1 MKQSGL
7 HPTNSTGIG
16 NPGAFRMEI
25 RIFSSNGEE
34 RDITQM
40 VDTFEVTESIFQ
52 QAMIAEFRIV
62 DGVNLFEALNI
73 TGNEKLSV
81 VLRKQ
86 LDGDGQAEDMQS
98 DWYIIDIPLFAK
110 PKPDIQAYTLRC
122 VSAFGL
128 VSKMR
133 RVTHVMKG
141 TPGEIIKRLYE
152 ECGVDDLDKTLAD
165 YNDFLRP
172 SNNVFRLLVGDT
184 GSAGIMSYIPTKQ
197 TYSEAIMQIL
207 SKTAAPNGSPFF
219 CYETFIGGNSVLNSY
234 NKMITTEMADIYT
247 QSFFLTTE
255 AMTPASFEEQR
266 LRILEISSNLGFS
279 PYKGFR
285 DGSYTT
291 RTHILDW
298 SSKSYQLQDFNA
310 MRDDIQ
316 LMDKDL
322 VMHPDFS
329 VSGVDYTN
337 TPDIHNLYYG
347 VNRLSMVDR
356 DEVNIHMHMPYVGAK
371 RRAIISNLGQIEHI
385 VKVHGDPRLIPG
397 RQMGIVIPRSG
408 SEKGDRDEMLS
419 GRYLIVSSIHTF
431 DNNGYHTRIKLARDG
446 IDRGDLTYRPV
457 EGVAAT
463 KYGDEAFD
471 VAPQSTNVVGQ
482 NPNGPDGGL
491 SNQGPVTVEIVPGYG
506 PGEVDP
512 ALAAA
517 VASSPAIAGDTA
529 QRQAVA
535 SGGSAADVAQDETGS
550 GVGIETNLADVT
562 SGQPPVVLQ
571 QVSGTAVTDDPSV
584 SIAEVIDY
592 GPGYNI
598 ARLSDGRVVRRSGRR
613 NWRNNNP
620 GNIEY
625 GSFSQG
631 KGAISPDP
639 RFAIFPTYEQGR
651 QAKSDLIFTTASYKD
666 LTISAAIAK
675 YAPAFENNTAS
686 YARQVIS
693 AASVPAARGGPD
705 AKMKDLNKVEQER
718 VLDAMEKV
726 EGFESGTVIEL
737 TGYN

>member
-1 MKQSGL
+1 M
-7 HPTNSTGIG
+7 IG
-16 NPGAFRMEI
+16 
-25 RIFSSNGEE
+25 
-34 RDITQM
+34 
-40 VDTFEVTESIFQ
+40 
-52 QAMIAEFRIV
+52 EFRIV
-62 DGVNLFEALNI
+62 DGVNLFEELNI

-98 DWYIIDIPLFAK
+98 DWYVIDIPLFAR

-133 RVTHVMKG
+133 RVQHVMKG
-141 TPGEIIKRLYE
+141 TPTDILKRLYE
-152 ECGVDDLDKTLAD
+152 ECGVDDFDKTLAD
-165 YNDFLRP
+165 YIDFLRP
-172 SNNVFRLLVGDT
+172 DNNSFRLLVGDQT
-184 GSAGIMSYIPTKQ
+184 SAGVMTYIPTKQ
-197 TYSEAIMQIL
+197 TYSEAIMQML

-234 NKMITTEMADIYT
+234 NNMITTELADTYT
-247 QSFFLTTE
+247 QSYFLRAD
-255 AMTPASFEEQR
+255 AMTNESFEEQR

-285 DGSYTT
+285 DGSYVT

-298 SSKSYQLQDFNA
+298 TSKSYQLQDFNA

-322 VMHPDFS
+322 IMHPDFS

-337 TPDIHNLYYG
+337 SPDIHGLFYAT
-347 VNRLSMVDR
+347 NRQAMSDR

-385 VKVHGDPRLIPG
+385 VRVHGDPRLLPG
-397 RQMGIVIPRSG
+397 RQIGIVIPRSG
-408 SEKGDRDEMLS
+408 SESGDRDEMLS

-431 DNNGYHTRIKLARDG
+431 DNNGYHTRLKLARDG

-457 EGVAAT
+457 EGVPNVR
-463 KYGDEAFD
+463 YGDEGFD
-471 VAPQSTNVVGQ
+471 TAPQITNVIGQ
-482 NPNGPDGGL
+482 DPNGPDGGL
-491 SNQGPVTVEIVPGYG
+491 QNQGPVPVEIVPGYG

-517 VASSPAIAGDTA
+517 VANSAAVAGDTA
-529 QRQAVA
+529 QRQAEA
-535 SGGSAADVAQDETGS
+535 TGGSAADVTQDETGAA
-550 GVGIETNLADVT
+550 VGIETNPGDID
-562 SGQPPVVLQ
+562 SGEPPT
-571 QVSGTAVTDDPSV
+571 VSGAVTGTVVPDDPSAT
-584 SIAEVIDY
+584 ITEVIDY

-598 ARLSDGRVVRRSGRR
+598 VRLGDGRVVRRSGAR

-625 GSFSQG
+625 GSFT
-631 KGAISPDP
+631 KARGALSGDD
-639 RFAIFPTYEQGR
+639 RFAIMPTYAAGR
-651 QAKSDLIFTTASYKD
+651 QAKSDLIFTTSSYKD
-666 LTISAAIAK
+666 LKISAAIAK

-693 AASVPAARGGPD
+693 AAAVPAERGGPD
-705 AKMKDLNKVEQER
+705 AKMKDLNKAEQER

-726 EGFESGTVIEL
+726 EGFKVGTVIEL

>member
-16 NPGAFRMEI
+16 NPSAFRMEI
-25 RIFSSNGEE
+25 RIFSAEGEE
-34 RDITQM
+34 RDITQL

-52 QAMIAEFRIV
+52 QAMIGEFRIV
-62 DGVNLFEALNI
+62 DGVNLFEELNI

-98 DWYIIDIPLFAK
+98 DWYIIDIPMFAR

-128 VSKMR
+128 ISKMR
-133 RVTHVMKG
+133 RVQHVMKG
-141 TPGEIIKRLYE
+141 SPSDILKRLYE
-152 ECGVDDLDKTLAD
+152 ECGVDDLDRTLAD

-172 SNNVFRLLVGDT
+172 DDNSFKLLVGDRTST
-184 GSAGIMSYIPTKQ
+184 GVMTYIPTKQ
-197 TYSEAIMQIL
+197 TYSEAIMQML
-207 SKTAAPNGSPFF
+207 SKTAAPNGAPFF

-234 NKMITTEMADIYT
+234 NNMISTEEADTYT
-247 QSFFLTTE
+247 QSFFLRAN
-255 AMTPASFEEQR
+255 AMTNESFEEQR

-285 DGSYTT
+285 DGSYVT

-298 SSKSYQLQDFNA
+298 TSKTYQLQDFNA

-316 LMDKDL
+316 TMDKDL
-322 VMHPDFS
+322 IMHPDFS

-337 TPDIHNLYYG
+337 TPDIHNLYYA
-347 VNRLSMVDR
+347 VNRQAMSDR

-371 RRAIISNLGQIEHI
+371 KRAIISNLGQIEHI
-385 VKVHGDPRLIPG
+385 VRVHGDPRLLPG
-397 RQMGIVIPRSG
+397 RQVGIVIPRPG
-408 SEKGDRDEMLS
+408 TEDGTRDEMLS

-431 DNNGYHTRIKLARDG
+431 NNDGYYTRLKLARDG
-446 IDRGDLTYRPV
+446 IDRGDLTYRQV
-457 EGVAAT
+457 EGVPNVR
-463 KYGDEAFD
+463 YGDEGFD
-471 VAPQSTNVVGQ
+471 VAPQITNVIGQ
-482 NPNGPDGGL
+482 DPNGPSGGL
-491 SNQGPVTVEIVPGYG
+491 QNQGPVSTEIVPGYG

-517 VASSPAIAGDTA
+517 VANSAAVTGDNA
-529 QRQAVA
+529 QRQAEA
-535 SGGSAADVAQDETGS
+535 TGGSAADVSGDETGS
-550 GVGIETNLADVT
+550 AAGQDFNPGDIDSGEPPST
-562 SGQPPVVLQ
+562 SSAP
-571 QVSGTAVTDDPSV
+571 SGTVVPDDPASV
-584 SIAEVIDY
+584 ITEVIDF

-598 ARLSDGRVVRRSGRR
+598 VRLADGRVVRRQGAR
-613 NWRNNNP
+613 NWRNHNP
-620 GNIEY
+620 GNIEEGGFMQAR
-625 GSFSQG
+625 GSLG
-631 KGAISPDP
+631 GDP
-639 RFAIFPTYEQGR
+639 RFAIMPSYEAGR
-651 QAKSDLIFTTASYKD
+651 QAKSDLLFTTSSYKD
-666 LTISAAIAK
+666 LKISAAIAR

-693 AASVPAARGGPD
+693 AAAVPEDRGGPD
-705 AKMKDLNKVEQER
+705 AKMKDLNKAEQER

-726 EGFESGTVIEL
+726 EGFRVGTVTEL

>member
-25 RIFSSNGEE
+25 KIFSAEGEE
-34 RDITQM
+34 RDITQL

-52 QAMIAEFRIV
+52 QAMIGEFRIV
-62 DGVNLFEALNI
+62 DGVNLFEELNI

-98 DWYIIDIPLFAK
+98 DWYVIDIPLFAR

-133 RVTHVMKG
+133 RVQHVMKG
-141 TPGEIIKRLYE
+141 TPTDILKRLYE
-152 ECGVDDLDKTLAD
+152 ECGVDDFDKTLAD
-165 YNDFLRP
+165 YIDFLRP
-172 SNNVFRLLVGDT
+172 DNNSFRLLVGDQT
-184 GSAGIMSYIPTKQ
+184 SAGVMTYIPTKQ
-197 TYSEAIMQIL
+197 TYSEAIMQML

-234 NKMITTEMADIYT
+234 NNMITTELADTYT
-247 QSFFLTTE
+247 QSYFLRAD
-255 AMTPASFEEQR
+255 AMTNESFEEQR

-285 DGSYTT
+285 DGSYVT

-298 SSKSYQLQDFNA
+298 TSKSYQLQDFNA

-322 VMHPDFS
+322 IMHPDFS

-337 TPDIHNLYYG
+337 SPDIHGLFYAT
-347 VNRLSMVDR
+347 NRQAMSDR

-385 VKVHGDPRLIPG
+385 VRVHGDPRLLPG
-397 RQMGIVIPRSG
+397 RQIGIVIPRSG
-408 SEKGDRDEMLS
+408 SESGDRDEMLS

-431 DNNGYHTRIKLARDG
+431 DNNGYHTRLKLARDG

-457 EGVAAT
+457 EGVPNVR
-463 KYGDEAFD
+463 YGDEGFD
-471 VAPQSTNVVGQ
+471 TAPQITNVIGQ
-482 NPNGPDGGL
+482 DPNGPDGGL
-491 SNQGPVTVEIVPGYG
+491 QNQGPVPVEIVPGYG

-517 VASSPAIAGDTA
+517 VANSAAVAGDTA
-529 QRQAVA
+529 QRQAEA
-535 SGGSAADVAQDETGS
+535 TGGSAADVTQDETGAA
-550 GVGIETNLADVT
+550 VGIETNPGDID
-562 SGQPPVVLQ
+562 SGEPPT
-571 QVSGTAVTDDPSV
+571 VSGAVTGTVVPDDPSAT
-584 SIAEVIDY
+584 ITEVIDY

-598 ARLSDGRVVRRSGRR
+598 VRLGDGRVVRRSGAR

-625 GSFSQG
+625 GSFT
-631 KGAISPDP
+631 KARGALSGDD
-639 RFAIFPTYEQGR
+639 RFAIMPTYAAGR
-651 QAKSDLIFTTASYKD
+651 QAKSDLIFTTSSYKD
-666 LTISAAIAK
+666 LKISAAIAK

-693 AASVPAARGGPD
+693 AAAVPAERGGPD
-705 AKMKDLNKVEQER
+705 AKMKDLNKAEQER

-726 EGFESGTVIEL
+726 EGFKVGTVIEL

>member
-7 HPTNSTGIG
+7 HPTNSTGVG

-25 RIFSSNGEE
+25 KIFSAEGEE
-34 RDITQM
+34 RDITQL

-52 QAMIAEFRIV
+52 QAMIGEFRIV
-62 DGVNLFEALNI
+62 DGVNLFEELNI

-98 DWYIIDIPLFAK
+98 DWYVIDIPLFAR

-133 RVTHVMKG
+133 RVQHVMKG
-141 TPGEIIKRLYE
+141 TPTDILKRLYE
-152 ECGVDDLDKTLAD
+152 ECGVDDFDKTLAD
-165 YNDFLRP
+165 YIDFLRP
-172 SNNVFRLLVGDT
+172 DNNSFRLLVGDQT
-184 GSAGIMSYIPTKQ
+184 SAGVMTYIPTKQ
-197 TYSEAIMQIL
+197 TYSEAIMQML

-234 NKMITTEMADIYT
+234 NNMITTELADTYA
-247 QSFFLTTE
+247 QSYFLRAD
-255 AMTPASFEEQR
+255 AMTNESFEEQR

-285 DGSYTT
+285 DGSYVT

-298 SSKSYQLQDFNA
+298 TSKSYQLQDFNA

-322 VMHPDFS
+322 IMHPDFS

-337 TPDIHNLYYG
+337 SPDIHGLFYAT
-347 VNRLSMVDR
+347 NRQAMSDR

-371 RRAIISNLGQIEHI
+371 RRAIVSNLGQIEHI
-385 VKVHGDPRLIPG
+385 IRVHGDPRLLPG
-397 RQMGIVIPRSG
+397 RQIGVVIPRSG

-431 DNNGYHTRIKLARDG
+431 DNNGYHTRLKLARDG

-457 EGVAAT
+457 EGVPNVR
-463 KYGDEAFD
+463 YGDEGFD
-471 VAPQSTNVVGQ
+471 TAPQITNVIGQ

-491 SNQGPVTVEIVPGYG
+491 QNQGPVPVEIVPGYG

-517 VASSPAIAGDTA
+517 VANSAAVAGDTA
-529 QRQAVA
+529 QRQAEA
-535 SGGSAADVAQDETGS
+535 SGGSAADVTQDETGAA
-550 GVGIETNLADVT
+550 VGIETNPGDID
-562 SGQPPVVLQ
+562 SGEPPT
-571 QVSGTAVTDDPSV
+571 VSGAVTGTVVPDDPSAT
-584 SIAEVIDY
+584 ITEVIDY
-592 GPGYNI
+592 GSGYNI
-598 ARLSDGRVVRRSGRR
+598 VRLGDGRVVRRSGAR

-625 GSFSQG
+625 GGFAQG

-651 QAKSDLIFTTASYKD
+651 QAKSDLIFTTSKYKD
-666 LTISAAIAK
+666 LPISQAIAT

-693 AASVPAARGGPD
+693 AAAVPADRGGPD
-705 AKMKDLNKVEQER
+705 AKMKDLNKAEQER

-726 EGFESGTVIEL
+726 EGFKVGTVIEL

>member
-7 HPTNSTGIG
+7 HPTNSTGVG

-25 RIFSSNGEE
+25 KIYSASGEE
-34 RDITQM
+34 RDITQL
-40 VDTFEVTESIFQ
+40 VDTFEVTESVFQ
-52 QAMIAEFRIV
+52 QAMIGEFRIV
-62 DGVNLFEALNI
+62 DGVNLFEELNI
-73 TGNEKLSV
+73 TGNERLSV

-86 LDGDGQAEDMQS
+86 LDGQGQAEDMQS
-98 DWYIIDIPLFAK
+98 DWYIIDIPLFAR
-110 PKPDIQAYTLRC
+110 PKPDVQAYTLRC

-141 TPGEIIKRLYE
+141 PPSDILKRLYE
-152 ECGVDDLDKTLAD
+152 ECGVDDLDKPLAD

-172 SNNVFRLLVGDT
+172 DNNSFKLLVGDNTST
-184 GSAGIMSYIPTKQ
+184 GVMTYIPTKQ

-234 NKMITTEMADIYT
+234 NNMITTEEADAYT
-247 QSFFLTTE
+247 QSFFLRAD
-255 AMTPASFEEQR
+255 AMTEASFEEQR

-298 SSKSYQLQDFNA
+298 TSKSYQLQDFNA

-316 LMDKDL
+316 TMDKDL

-329 VSGVDYTN
+329 VSGIDYTN
-337 TPDIHNLYYG
+337 SPDMHNLFYA
-347 VNRLSMVDR
+347 VNRQAMSDK

-371 RRAIISNLGQIEHI
+371 KRSIISNLGQIEHM
-385 VKVHGDPRLIPG
+385 VKVHGDPRLLPG
-397 RQMGIVIPRSG
+397 RQIGLVIPRSG
-408 SEKGDRDEMLS
+408 SEKADRDEMLS

-431 DNNGYHTRIKLARDG
+431 DNTGYHTKLKLARDG
-446 IDRGDLTYRPV
+446 IDRGDLSYRPV
-457 EGVAAT
+457 EGVPDVR
-463 KYGDEAFD
+463 YGDEPFEPATP
-471 VAPQSTNVVGQ
+471 VTNIIGQ
-482 NPNGPDGGL
+482 NPNGGPGGL
-491 SNQGPVTVEIVPGYG
+491 RQQGPVPTEVIPGYG

-517 VASSPAIAGDTA
+517 VANSAAVAGDTL
-529 QRQAVA
+529 QRQAEANGADVSATA
-535 SGGSAADVAQDETGS
+535 SEETGSAAGREPNPGDIDS
-550 GVGIETNLADVT
+550 GEPPSTNVEVQGT
-562 SGQPPVVLQ
+562 VVE
-571 QVSGTAVTDDPSV
+571 DDPSATIV
-584 SIAEVIDY
+584 EVLDY
-592 GPGYNI
+592 GGGYNI
-598 ARLSDGRVVRRSGRR
+598 VRLGDGRVVRRQGAR

-620 GNIEY
+620 GNIEEGAFMRNR
-625 GSFSQG
+625 GSLG
-631 KGAISPDP
+631 GDD
-639 RFAIFPTYEQGR
+639 RFAIMPSYAAGR
-651 QAKSDLIFTTASYKD
+651 QAKSDLIFTTSSYKN
-666 LTISAAIAK
+666 LPISAAIAR
-675 YAPAFENNTAS
+675 YAPAFENNTQS

-693 AASVPAARGGPD
+693 AAAVPADRGGPD
-705 AKMKDLNKVEQER
+705 AKMKDLNKAEQER
-718 VLDAMEKV
+718 VLDAMERV
-726 EGFESGTVIEL
+726 EGFRVGTVTEL

>member
-7 HPTNSTGIG
+7 HPTNSTGVG

-25 RIFSSNGEE
+25 KIYSATGEE
-34 RDITQM
+34 RDITQL

-52 QAMIAEFRIV
+52 QAMVGEFRIV
-62 DGVNLFEALNI
+62 DGVNLFEELNI

-86 LDGDGQAEDMQS
+86 LDGQGQAEDMQS
-98 DWYIIDIPLFAK
+98 DWYIIDIPLFAR
-110 PKPDIQAYTLRC
+110 PKPDVQAYTLRC

-133 RVTHVMKG
+133 RVQHVMKG
-141 TPGEIIKRLYE
+141 PPSDILKRLYE
-152 ECGVDDLDKTLAD
+152 ECGVDDLNKTLAD

-172 SNNVFRLLVGDT
+172 DNNSFKLLVGDSSST
-184 GSAGIMSYIPTKQ
+184 GVMTYIPTKQ

-234 NKMITTEMADIYT
+234 NNMISTEEADNYT
-247 QSFFLTTE
+247 QSFFLRAD
-255 AMTPASFEEQR
+255 AMTEASFEEQR

-298 SSKSYQLQDFNA
+298 TSKSYQLQDFNA

-316 LMDKDL
+316 TMDKDL

-329 VSGVDYTN
+329 ISGIDYTN
-337 TPDIHNLYYG
+337 SPDAHNLFYA
-347 VNRLSMVDR
+347 VNMQAMSDK
-356 DEVNIHMHMPYVGAK
+356 DEVNIHAHMPYIGAK
-371 RRAIISNLGQIEHI
+371 KRAIISNLGQIEHI
-385 VKVHGDPRLIPG
+385 VKIHGDPRLLPG
-397 RQMGIVIPRSG
+397 RQIGMIIPRSG

-431 DNNGYHTRIKLARDG
+431 DNTGYYTRLKLARDG
-446 IDRGDLTYRPV
+446 IDRGDLQYRPV
-457 EGVAAT
+457 EGVADVR
-463 KYGDEAFD
+463 YGDEAFD
-471 VAPQSTNVVGQ
+471 VRPQITNVIGQ
-482 NPNGPDGGL
+482 NPDGGAGGL
-491 SNQGPVTVEIVPGYG
+491 QQQGPIATEVVPGYG

-517 VASSPAIAGDTA
+517 VANSAAVTGDTA
-529 QRQAVA
+529 QRQAEANGQSPASVA
-535 SGGSAADVAQDETGS
+535 GDETGS
-550 GVGIETNLADVT
+550 A
-562 SGQPPVVLQ
+562 SGQDFSAGDIDSGEAPSTSQAVQGTVVP
-571 QVSGTAVTDDPSV
+571 DDPASV
-584 SIAEVIDY
+584 ITEVIDF

-598 ARLSDGRVVRRSGRR
+598 VRLADGRVVRRQGAR
-613 NWRNNNP
+613 NWRNHNP
-620 GNIEY
+620 GNIEEGGFMQAR
-625 GSFSQG
+625 GSLG
-631 KGAISPDP
+631 GDP
-639 RFAIFPTYEQGR
+639 RFAIMPSYAAGR
-651 QAKSDLIFTTASYKD
+651 QAKADLLFTTSSYKD
-666 LTISAAIAK
+666 KPISAAIAR
-675 YAPAFENNTAS
+675 YAPAFENNTQS

-693 AASVPAARGGPD
+693 AAAVPADRGGPD
-705 AKMKDLNKVEQER
+705 AKMKDLNGAEQER
-718 VLDAMEKV
+718 VLDAMERV
-726 EGFESGTVIEL
+726 EGFRVGTVTEL

>member
-25 RIFSSNGEE
+25 RIFSAEGEE
-34 RDITQM
+34 RDITQL

-52 QAMIAEFRIV
+52 QAMICEFRIV
-62 DGVNLFEALNI
+62 DGVNLFEELNI

-98 DWYIIDIPLFAK
+98 DWYIIDIPLFAR

-122 VSAFGL
+122 VSSFGL

-133 RVTHVMKG
+133 RVQHVMKG
-141 TPGEIIKRLYE
+141 SPSDILKRLYE
-152 ECGVDDLDKTLAD
+152 ECGVDDLDRTLAD

-172 SNNVFRLLVGDT
+172 DDNSFKLLVGDRT
-184 GSAGIMSYIPTKQ
+184 SAGVMTYIPTKQ
-197 TYSEAIMQIL
+197 TYSEAIMQML

-219 CYETFIGGNSVLNSY
+219 CYETFIGGNSILNSY
-234 NKMITTEMADIYT
+234 NNMISTEEADIYT
-247 QSFFLTTE
+247 QSFFLRAN
-255 AMTPASFEEQR
+255 AMTNESFEEQR

-285 DGSYTT
+285 DGSYVT

-298 SSKSYQLQDFNA
+298 TSKTYQLQDFNA

-316 LMDKDL
+316 TMDKDL
-322 VMHPDFS
+322 IMHPDFS

-337 TPDIHNLYYG
+337 TPDIHSLYYA
-347 VNRLSMVDR
+347 VNRQAMSDR
-356 DEVNIHMHMPYVGAK
+356 DEVNIHMHMPYVGARK
-371 RRAIISNLGQIEHI
+371 RAIISNLGQIEHI
-385 VKVHGDPRLIPG
+385 VKVHGDPRLLPG
-397 RQMGIVIPRSG
+397 RQIGIVIPRAGTEDG
-408 SEKGDRDEMLS
+408 SRDEMLS

-431 DNNGYHTRIKLARDG
+431 NNDGYYTRLKLARDG
-446 IDRGDLTYRPV
+446 IDRGDLSYRPV
-457 EGVAAT
+457 EGVSDVR
-463 KYGDEAFD
+463 YGDEGFD
-471 VAPQSTNVVGQ
+471 VAPQITNVIGQ
-482 NPNGPDGGL
+482 DPNGPAGGL
-491 SNQGPVTVEIVPGYG
+491 QNQGPVPVEIVPGYG

-517 VASSPAIAGDTA
+517 VANSAAVAGDTA
-529 QRQAVA
+529 QRQAEA
-535 SGGSAADVAQDETGS
+535 SGGSAADVTQDETGAAV
-550 GVGIETNLADVT
+550 GVETNPGDID
-562 SGQPPVVLQ
+562 SGEPPTVSGA
-571 QVSGTAVTDDPSV
+571 VSGTVVPDDPSA
-584 SIAEVIDY
+584 IITEVIDY

-598 ARLSDGRVVRRSGRR
+598 VRLSGGRVVRRSGAR

-625 GSFSQG
+625 GGFTQG

-639 RFAIFPTYEQGR
+639 RFAIFPTYKQGR
-651 QAKSDLIFTTASYKD
+651 QAKSDLIFTTSKYKD
-666 LTISAAIAK
+666 LPISQAIAT

-693 AASVPAARGGPD
+693 AAAVPADRGGPD
-705 AKMKDLNKVEQER
+705 AKMKDLNKAEQER

-726 EGFESGTVIEL
+726 EGFRPGTVTEL